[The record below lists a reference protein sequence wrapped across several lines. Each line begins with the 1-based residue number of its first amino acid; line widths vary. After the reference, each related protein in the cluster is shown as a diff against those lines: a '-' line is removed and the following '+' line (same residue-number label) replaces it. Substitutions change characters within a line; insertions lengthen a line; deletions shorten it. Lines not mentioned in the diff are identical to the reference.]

1 MLNHFKI
8 WQLLFIY
15 FFFWVLTKNYF
26 LGDRVDLRSN
36 FNCDVAAKLFCP
48 GATVA
53 CALCGLLE

>member
-1 MLNHFKI
+1 MLNHVKI
-8 WQLLFIY
+8 WQL
-15 FFFWVLTKNYF
+15 FFFWVMTKNYF
-26 LGDRVDLRSN
+26 LGDRIDLRSN